1 MMVKELRTVLKSDGA
16 PELELVREDG
26 TLTIYKADNMDHR
39 VKLPESVIPEL
50 IKQLESLK

>member
-1 MMVKELRTVLKSDGA
+1 MVKELRTVLKPDGT

-26 TLTIYKADNMDHR
+26 RLTIYEADDLDHH
-39 VKLPESVIPEL
+39 VELPESVIPEL

>member
-1 MMVKELRTVLKSDGA
+1 MGKELRTVLQFDGT

-26 TLTIYKADNMDHR
+26 MLTIYEADNLDYQ
-39 VKLPESVIPEL
+39 VELPESVIPEL

>member
-1 MMVKELRTVLKSDGA
+1 MVKELRTVLKSDGT

-26 TLTIYKADNMDHR
+26 MLTIYEADNMDHQ
-39 VKLPESVIPEL
+39 VKLAESVIPEL